1 MDIRFRAKWNRAT
14 RCPTDNVVGPA
25 ATIIRFNNLK
35 YMAFFR
41 IGSFDTNRCT
51 NKPRA
56 EVWATFQASVD
67 RSFSRADAS

>member
-1 MDIRFRAKWNRAT
+1 MDIRFRAKWKCAT

-25 ATIIRFNNLK
+25 ATIIRFNYSK
-35 YMAFFR
+35 YMDISR

-56 EVWATFQASVD
+56 EVWATFQVSAD
-67 RSFSRADAS
+67 QSFSCAVAS